1 MEINQEMI
9 NQLLALNDEELQKT
23 FRSIAAALGMNE
35 KIAVLGTPKF
45 KAMLAASNPKD
56 IERLLSS
63 IDPHRAQQILKTVSD
78 KGGKQ

>member
-9 NQLLALNDEELQKT
+9 NNLLALNDEELQKT

-35 KIAVLGTPKF
+35 KLAVLGTSRF
-45 KAMLAASNPKD
+45 KSMLAASNPKD

-63 IDPHRAQQILKTVSD
+63 IDPARAQQIMKTVTD
-78 KGGKQ
+78 KGEKR